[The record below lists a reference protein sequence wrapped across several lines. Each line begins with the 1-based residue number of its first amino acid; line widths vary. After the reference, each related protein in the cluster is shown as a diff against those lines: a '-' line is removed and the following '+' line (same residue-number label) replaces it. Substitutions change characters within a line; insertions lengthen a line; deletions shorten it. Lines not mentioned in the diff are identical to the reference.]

1 MEIEI
6 LELENIIEVQ
16 QIKEFLQVKPKLL
29 EIFETV
35 LALANQKLQQKEPI
49 TKPAVTDFEN
59 ASESSDDSDSD
70 SDSD

>member
-29 EIFETV
+29 DMFETV
-35 LALANQKLQQKEPI
+35 LALANHKLQEKEPI
-49 TKPAVTDFEN
+49 KKRLVSDYE
-59 ASESSDDSDSD
+59 SSSSDDSDSD